1 MIESSKVPSTA
12 TLKLDGCLHVS
23 KLILVNPHVFSAF
36 QRLSTWTVG
45 GSICPMGCLRNAPP
59 ALHFAD
65 LLAGARK
72 AEARCLTLG
81 RGKQCELHFPHFQ
94 GFLGASS

>member
-1 MIESSKVPSTA
+1 MIESREVPSTA

-23 KLILVNPHVFSAF
+23 ELILVSPHVFSAF

-45 GSICPMGCLRNAPP
+45 GSVPWVVLEMHPQLY
-59 ALHFAD
+59 FAD